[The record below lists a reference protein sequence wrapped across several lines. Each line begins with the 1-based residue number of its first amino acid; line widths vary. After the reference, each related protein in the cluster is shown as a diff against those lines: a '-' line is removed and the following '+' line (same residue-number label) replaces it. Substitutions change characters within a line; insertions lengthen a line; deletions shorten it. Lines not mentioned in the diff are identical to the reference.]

1 VIAPDLVPMTLAL
14 ALAAGAGDAGAPA
27 AAEPPPLQLFL
38 GAFPVDSRLRRSLF
52 SGAAAEVTLHFD
64 AAGAGASNELVR
76 RLKAAIG
83 SDGRLMLGSLASLT
97 YPGAADR
104 PGRQHTRPSF
114 LIDFDEPVF
123 KPVLADARAQLGA
136 APSIDAVVRF
146 VERFITN
153 KHMGRGYDIAS
164 IVAKRREGDCT
175 EHAVLLTALA
185 RAFKL
190 PARVVSGLVLTEVEG
205 RQLAFGHAW
214 AEVFRAGRWQR
225 ADAAF
230 THPEK
235 LIYLPL
241 ELVSDEGPGFA
252 LSLMKTSVGTLG
264 VRKISITE
272 PGAAAKVGP

>member
-1 VIAPDLVPMTLAL
+1 VIAPAVTTLAL
-14 ALAAGAGDAGAPA
+14 ALAAGAGVPDAGAP
-27 AAEPPPLQLFL
+27 PPTDNPPVQLFL
-38 GAFPVDSRLRRSLF
+38 GAFPVESRLGRSLF
-52 SGAAAEVTLHFD
+52 AGGITEVTLHFD

-76 RLKAAIG
+76 RLKVAIG
-83 SDGRLMLGSLASLT
+83 GDGRLVLGSLT
-97 YPGAADR
+97 YPGAAER

-114 LIDFDEPVF
+114 LIDFDEAVF
-123 KPVLADARAQLGA
+123 KPVLADARTQLGA

-153 KHMGRGYDIAS
+153 KGMGRSYDIAS
-164 IVAKRREGDCT
+164 VVAKRREGDCT
-175 EHAVLLTALA
+175 EHAVFLTALA

-205 RQLAFGHAW
+205 RQFAFGHAW
-214 AEVFRAGRWQR
+214 AEVYRAGRWQP

-252 LSLMKTSVGTLG
+252 LSFMKTSVGTLG
-264 VRKISITE
+264 VRRISIAA
-272 PGAAAKVGP
+272 PGAAATRPGP